1 MKARFLAMGA
11 IISILGLGLLA
22 SRGYSED
29 FLGLIGVG
37 VLLLI
42 VGVLWKSQRNPETP
56 QPDRG
61 LSQ

>member
-42 VGVLWKSQRNPETP
+42 LGVLWKSQRNPETP
-56 QPDRG
+56 QADRG
-61 LSQ
+61 VSQ